1 MSDVAARLGANLKRL
16 RRQAD
21 LSQEALSLR
30 ASLHRT
36 EVSLIE
42 RGLRIPKA
50 DTIVKLAG
58 SLEIGPGVLFD
69 GIAWQPGDVQ
79 PGRFK
84 PERRVPCGH
93 A

>member
-1 MSDVAARLGANLKRL
+1 VTVRKRFGANL
-16 RRQAD
+16 RRQRYEAE
-21 LSQEALSLR
+21 LSQEALALR

-42 RGLRIPKA
+42 RGLRMPKA
-50 DTIVKLAG
+50 DTIVKLAS
-58 SLEIGPGVLFD
+58 SLGIEPGLLFD

-84 PERRVPCGH
+84 PVPRVPSEHG
-93 A
+93 